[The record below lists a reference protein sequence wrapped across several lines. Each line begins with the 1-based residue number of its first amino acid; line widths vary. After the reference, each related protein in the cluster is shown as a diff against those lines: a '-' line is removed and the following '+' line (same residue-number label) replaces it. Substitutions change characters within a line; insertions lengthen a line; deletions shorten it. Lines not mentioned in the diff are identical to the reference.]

1 MAQQAVHSITR
12 LNLQAHWLQD
22 AIPVIKEFVQQT
34 QNEPGCVYMNFYQDS
49 DSDANVVFVSE
60 FRSEDDYKVH
70 DTSPWHQSIIEYLSD
85 KLAGL
90 PERTNLTKL
99 C

>member
-1 MAQQAVHSITR
+1 MTS
-12 LNLQAHWLQD
+12 LNLQEKYLEE
-22 AIPVIKEFVQQT
+22 AIPEITKFVQQT
-34 QNEPGCVYMNFYQDS
+34 QNESGCVYMNFYQSVDN
-49 DSDANVVFVSE
+49 ATNIIFVSE

-90 PERTNLTKL
+90 PERTNLTKI

>member
-1 MAQQAVHSITR
+1 MNQHSINSITS
-12 LNLQAHWLQD
+12 LNIQEQYLD
-22 AIPVIKEFVQQT
+22 EAIPVIEKFVQQT
-34 QNEPGCVYMNFYQDS
+34 QNEPGCAYMNFYQSKDS
-49 DSDANVVFVSE
+49 ASNIVFVSE
-60 FRSEDDYKVH
+60 FKSEDDYKVH

>member
-1 MAQQAVHSITR
+1 MDKQSIHSMTS
-12 LNLQAHWLQD
+12 LNIKEEYLAD
-22 AIPVIKEFVQQT
+22 AIPVITNFVQQT
-34 QNEPGCVYMNFYQDS
+34 QKESGCIYMNFFQSMDTAS
-49 DSDANVVFVSE
+49 NVVFVSK

-90 PERTNLTKL
+90 PERTNLTKI